1 MLIAKLQIAH
11 QPSIY
16 VLDTPGVLVPSFTDI
31 VTRLKLAL
39 ADTILLASN
48 FPLFVLQD
56 FFIICLVHV
65 NMYTC
70 IHSKNCMPFKHKVC

>member
-11 QPSIY
+11 QPSMY

-39 ADTILLASN
+39 ADTILLQVI
-48 FPLFVLQD
+48 FLYLFYKISL
-56 FFIICLVHV
+56 
-65 NMYTC
+65 
-70 IHSKNCMPFKHKVC
+70 

>member
-39 ADTILLASN
+39 ADTILLQVI
-48 FPLFVLQD
+48 FLYLFYKISL
-56 FFIICLVHV
+56 
-65 NMYTC
+65 
-70 IHSKNCMPFKHKVC
+70 